1 MRQKLKSIFPL
12 SHPQHIILGLA
23 LIGVGLI
30 LICNDYYYFWPPQVA
45 WVLNDDLCGGL
56 GVVFGVMTI
65 RWALKDSNSIRVN
78 RNLLFFSAFFWCFEA
93 TAEFIHASVKPNA
106 YMLTAGVA
114 ELGLFL
120 FTLSIIDKS
129 KKHNY

>member
-1 MRQKLKSIFPL
+1 MKRKFEL
-12 SHPQHIILGLA
+12 SHPQHVILGLIEIA
-23 LIGVGLI
+23 VGLI
-30 LICNDYYYFWPPQVA
+30 LIFNDYYYFWPPQVA

-56 GVVFGVMTI
+56 GVIFGIMTI
-65 RWALKDSNSIRVN
+65 RGN
-78 RNLLFFSAFFWCFEA
+78 RNVLFFSAFFGCFEA
-93 TAEFIHASVKPNA
+93 TAEFIHASVRPNA